1 MLGIYVIQQAVVLH
15 LLGIVLE
22 RMNKHEPPSY
32 FQGLDYTQLKRS
44 WVLLLV

>member
-1 MLGIYVIQQAVVLH
+1 MLGICVIQQAVVLH

-22 RMNKHEPPSY
+22 RMNKHEPLSY